1 MSDAKVPRTLDPT
14 SCAAQLT
21 VYLREGRLT
30 TSRSFLHGLVLKT
43 TDPDEAAAYLGDSAV
58 PYVSEL
64 LPGSPNFSTQIFVTP
79 GQRLHLSRVMTSGA
93 LRVRATLP
101 REAYAVVLDLRNG
114 LGPHE
119 IKGTVVP
126 VGPEFAFVQ
135 SPFQTVEIRTQPRFE
150 ALFLRVSR
158 SAVQQE
164 LGKLL
169 GREPQSEVV
178 FAPELRMATA
188 AGRMFRAVCDELRRT
203 LYITEENQVKDSA
216 DIRRIEGELITL
228 LLEAQPHNYRRCLHR
243 VKGAGAWQIRAAE
256 EFMRSNAHLPISL
269 GDVCQAAGVN
279 ARTLQDS
286 FRKKRGCTP
295 MEFLRQMRMEE
306 VRSALTQ
313 PRPDTRVTHEAARW
327 GFLHFG
333 RFSKDYRVRFRE
345 LPSETL
351 RRVRGREAKDD
362 SSKQD

>member
-1 MSDAKVPRTLDPT
+1 M
-14 SCAAQLT
+14 
-21 VYLREGRLT
+21 T

-43 TDPDEAAAYLGDSAV
+43 KDPDEAAAYLSDSAV
-58 PYVSEL
+58 PYVSEV
-64 LPGSPNFSTQIFVTP
+64 LPGSPDFSTQIFVTQ
-79 GQRLHLSRVMTSGA
+79 GQRMQLSRVMTTGT

-101 REAYAVVLDLRNG
+101 RDAYAVVLDLHNG
-114 LGPHE
+114 IGPHE
-119 IKGTVVP
+119 FKGTVVP

-135 SPFQTVEIRTQPRFE
+135 SPLQTVEIRTLPKFE

-158 SAVQQE
+158 IAIQKE
-164 LGKLL
+164 LEKLL
-169 GREPQSEVV
+169 GREPQSEIV
-178 FAPELRMATA
+178 FSPELRMSSA
-188 AGRMFRAVCDELRRT
+188 AGRRVRAVCDDLRRT
-203 LYITEENQVKDSA
+203 LYTTQDSQVKDSA
-216 DIRRIEGELITL
+216 AIRGIEGELVTL

-256 EFMRSNAHLPISL
+256 EFMRSNAHLPITL
-269 GDVCQAAGVN
+269 GDVCQSAGVN

-295 MEFLRQMRMEE
+295 MEFLRHIRMEE

-313 PRPDTRVTHEAARW
+313 PRSDTRVTHEAALW

-333 RFSKDYRVRFRE
+333 RFSKEYQVRFGE

-351 RRVRGREAKDD
+351 RRVRRRGSNEDAHKEADVP
-362 SSKQD
+362 